1 MKRLT
6 VLLAASLLLVA
17 CSKEEAPPEPV
28 RPVLSMQVK
37 SEDQETLGRFA
48 GTIQARYESNL
59 GFRVPG
65 RIARRAV
72 DVGAE
77 VEKGALLAVLDPTDQ
92 QNQLRAAQGD
102 LARVQAQFINA
113 QANARR
119 QQELFNRGVGAQAQL
134 DVAQTDLKTTQATL
148 DQAKASVNQAKD
160 QLNYA
165 ELRTDHAGIVTA
177 WNAEA
182 GQVVSAGQQV
192 VTLARPDIKEA
203 VIDLP
208 AGLAERLPPDVV
220 FLVAG
225 QLDPSV
231 NTTAIVRE
239 IEPQAQSATRTRRA
253 RLTLTETPAAFRLGT
268 AISVTLSSA
277 IAPRIE
283 LPLTALQE
291 VDGKTRIWLFTP
303 AVTMRSPG
311 LTPPLSKALLAS
323 RLITVT
329 SRGCTVW
336 LWVSSSQM
344 RVLPSTSCKALTGS
358 WMRGAM
364 AVLKVTLIA
373 VPRRKAG
380 GVSVRVNRA
389 RRVRVALWAWGSISR
404 TMAVVL
410 TLGSSWPATT
420 NTTSVGRRSARP
432 AGRSITASLMSGRA
446 RVTTCWPAL
455 TTWPASAFQAVTIP
469 AWSVRNS
476 A

>member
-6 VLLAASLLLVA
+6 LILASSLLLMA
-17 CSKEEAPPEPV
+17 CSKQEPAPEPV
-28 RPVLSMQVK
+28 RPVLWVEVK
-37 SEDQETLGRFA
+37 AEDQENLGRFA

-77 VEKGALLAVLDPTDQ
+77 VSKGALLAVLDPTDQ

-134 DVAQTDLKTTQATL
+134 DVAQTDLKTTQASL
-148 DQAKASVNQAKD
+148 DQAKAAVDQARD

-165 ELRTDHAGIVTA
+165 ELRTDHGGIVTA

-208 AGLAERLPPDVV
+208 AGLAERLPSDVV
-220 FLVAG
+220 FLVAS

-231 NTTAIVRE
+231 NTTATVRE

-253 RLTLTETPAAFRLGT
+253 RLTLAQTPPALRLGT

-283 LPLTALQE
+283 LPASAVQDVE
-291 VDGKTRIWLFTP
+291 GKTRIWVVDTQQQSVQP
-303 AVTMRSPG
+303 RDVTLVSRDANRVVLNGGVQPG
-311 LTPPLSKALLAS
+311 ERVVSAGVNSLTP
-323 RLITVT
+323 
-329 SRGCTVW
+329 G
-336 LWVSSSQM
+336 Q
-344 RVLPSTSCKALTGS
+344 
-358 WMRGAM
+358 
-364 AVLKVTLIA
+364 KVKTDEDS
-373 VPRRKAG
+373 PR
-380 GVSVRVNRA
+380 
-389 RRVRVALWAWGSISR
+389 
-404 TMAVVL
+404 
-410 TLGSSWPATT
+410 
-420 NTTSVGRRSARP
+420 
-432 AGRSITASLMSGRA
+432 
-446 RVTTCWPAL
+446 
-455 TTWPASAFQAVTIP
+455 
-469 AWSVRNS
+469 
-476 A
+476 